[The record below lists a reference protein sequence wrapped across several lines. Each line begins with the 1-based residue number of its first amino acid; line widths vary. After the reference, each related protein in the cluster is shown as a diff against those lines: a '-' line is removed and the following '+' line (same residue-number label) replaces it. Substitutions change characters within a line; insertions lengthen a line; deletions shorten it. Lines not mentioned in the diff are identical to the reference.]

1 MTQNISEMTS
11 KERAKYM
18 YSSYL
23 NAEIAI
29 INGAQSY
36 SISGKTLNRA
46 NLADIIRQR
55 KYWER
60 QLSIL
65 NGGSARIIKT
75 VTVRS

>member
-1 MTQNISEMTS
+1 MTQDVSEMTP